1 MSKNRNIAPKSNK
14 PKCASSR
21 FSATIPYPPNNN
33 NNNNPFQPRGVGI
46 DLNLRFFFVTET
58 EESES
63 SRSDYDNASAT
74 TQTNNN
80 KGFLENIVEVLEKL
94 DNNNNINNHELGGE
108 LTTQR
113 VSKVKWR
120 EKWVVVDLYN
130 DVFEE
135 RELVVRSKRGRNHAL
150 SYQFR
155 DSIMEPWKCATRSRR
170 PSSTTHLTK
179 RLLRSSLTMKRV
191 AKSSCRGQCSWI
203 WSQGP

>member
-1 MSKNRNIAPKSNK
+1 MMNKNYFSLFVQHQWLPHVVAIPR

-21 FSATIPYPPNNN
+21 FSAAIPYPPNNN
-33 NNNNPFQPRGVGI
+33 NNKNPFQPKGVGI

-94 DNNNNINNHELGGE
+94 DNNNNINNH
-108 LTTQR
+108 
-113 VSKVKWR
+113 
-120 EKWVVVDLYN
+120 
-130 DVFEE
+130 E